1 MSAHDRNV
9 LSLTRLGIPEIESPV
24 FIELCKGTTLLIY
37 DEAKN

>member
-9 LSLTRLGIPEIESPV
+9 LSLSRLSMPEIENPV
-24 FIELCKGTTLLIY
+24 FIELCWGTTLLIY